1 MHKLILAGI
10 VLSHTAFADPVI
22 INLDKQPIATQDSI
36 QAQPTHKKMS
46 DIESYLMEVAHQ
58 FEVNP
63 LLIQAII
70 YAESN
75 FQIHAQS
82 PKGALGLMQVMPST
96 ASLYGD
102 FNLFNPKDN
111 IYVGTKH
118 FAYLLNRYQ
127 SIPIALAA
135 YNAGE
140 GNVDKYG
147 GIPPFRETKMYIIK
161 VLTRYNQA
169 LKSTM
174 PPQTSALATDSNQ
187 QTDQVDTPPSPI
199 LITFKE
205 TAQ

>member
-1 MHKLILAGI
+1 MYKLIFVGI
-10 VLSHTAFADPVI
+10 VLSHTAFASPVI
-22 INLDKQPIATQDSI
+22 INLDKQPVATKDSI
-36 QAQPTHKKMS
+36 QTQPIHKKMS
-46 DIESYLMEVAHQ
+46 DIESYLIKVAHQ
-58 FEVNP
+58 FEINP

-82 PKGALGLMQVMPST
+82 PKGAVGLMQVMPST

-147 GIPPFRETKMYIIK
+147 GIPPFKETKMYIIK

-174 PPQTSALATDSNQ
+174 PPQSSAVATDNNQ
-187 QTDQVDTPPSPI
+187 QTDQIDTLPSPI
-199 LITFKE
+199 LINFKDP
-205 TAQ
+205 Q

>member
-1 MHKLILAGI
+1 M
-10 VLSHTAFADPVI
+10 LSHTAFASPVI
-22 INLDKQPIATQDSI
+22 INLDKQPVATKDSI
-36 QAQPTHKKMS
+36 QTQPIHKKMS
-46 DIESYLMEVAHQ
+46 DIESYLIKVAHQ
-58 FEVNP
+58 FEINP

-82 PKGALGLMQVMPST
+82 PKGAVGLMQVMPST

-147 GIPPFRETKMYIIK
+147 GIPPFKETKMYIIK

-174 PPQTSALATDSNQ
+174 PPQSSAVATDNNQ
-187 QTDQVDTPPSPI
+187 QTDQIDTLPSPI
-199 LITFKE
+199 LINFKDP
-205 TAQ
+205 Q